1 MGHICCSSRSTTTT
15 TSVHANAAAQPPL
28 HATWDHASSTSPWND
43 ANADPDWPTSFS
55 SNAPIQPLISCNNNN
70 IIIIII
76 SQISF
81 FSNVGI
87 SLLVNGSSCL
97 PPWNLQIQERGQCPS
112 PKLSLYMWGRT
123 SHFQKFKSLPFYLF
137 LDFEMKVPGNSALR
151 CQLIFLLCYCE
162 IFYFSP
168 LSLRSC
174 GLNLCG
180 FSCDCSDKKRVTVP
194 RPHKSSY
201 FLCFF
206 TAC

>member
-1 MGHICCSSRSTTTT
+1 M
-15 TSVHANAAAQPPL
+15 VAAACL
-28 HATWDHASSTSPWND
+28 H
-43 ANADPDWPTSFS
+43 
-55 SNAPIQPLISCNNNN
+55 
-70 IIIIII
+70 
-76 SQISF
+76 
-81 FSNVGI
+81 GI
-87 SLLVNGSSCL
+87 CKSK
-97 PPWNLQIQERGQCPS
+97 RGQCPS

-123 SHFQKFKSLPFYLF
+123 SHFQKFKSLPFDLF

-201 FLCFF
+201 FPLFLYCLLSVDLDISLCSVLKIRNGINF
-206 TAC
+206 